1 MVSLWKGEV
10 NSGGGGGNKSNRA
23 FYLTCKS
30 QIDWAYSS
38 IYHKSILTKTI
49 GFENIFLN
57 QYE

>member
-10 NSGGGGGNKSNRA
+10 YSGGVNKTNRA

-30 QIDWAYSS
+30 QIDWTYSS
-38 IYHKSILTKTI
+38 IDHISILTKKI

-57 QYE
+57 Q